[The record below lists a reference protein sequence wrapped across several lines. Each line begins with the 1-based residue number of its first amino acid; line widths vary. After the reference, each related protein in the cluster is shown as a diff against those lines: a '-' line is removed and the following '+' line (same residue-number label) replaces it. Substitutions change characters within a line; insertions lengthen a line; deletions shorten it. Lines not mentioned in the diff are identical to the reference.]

1 MSKFT
6 CLSLTPI
13 NLEHPGVVVA
23 TVRAGGVGIL
33 DREFCPDKDLEIATK
48 NLDQLLKLVGN
59 QSTVGLRLTAGQ
71 ISSSF
76 GLLNALAKQPHYL
89 ILCQWET
96 NNLFASLEVLP
107 KATKQSLLLEI
118 TDLERLSVLEAN
130 TIFQEKID
138 GFVARG
144 QESGG
149 WVGEEPAFIFT
160 QKLLQNTNLPVYV
173 QGGIGIHTARACSAM
188 GTAGVVLDD
197 QLWLMPESPLST
209 ELKSSLVNLTGHE
222 AITIGE
228 RLGKTIRVLSRPN
241 FPGIKKLQTLAEA
254 KEIES
259 NFSNNWQWEINQ
271 FIGWNSS
278 DNQALPIGQAI
289 GLAEKFRD
297 NYRTTG
303 RLIQAVI
310 RSGEETSQQ
319 NLFVPHSPLAKS
331 HGTEYPIVQGPMT
344 RVSDR
349 AEFADAVSQGGAL
362 PMLALALMKPSQVE
376 NLLQEAK
383 QLLGDRPWGVGILG
397 FVPPELR
404 AAQLEVITRIKP
416 PFALIAGGRAD
427 QALELESQGI
437 ATYIHVPTPN
447 LLTMFLEQGATKF
460 IFEGRECGGHVGP
473 LSSFV
478 LWESTITNLLS
489 QVPPQEAEKIHILFA
504 GGIHDAQSAKMVS
517 AMAAPLAARG
527 MKVGV
532 LMGSAYLF
540 TEEAVQ
546 CGAIVEGFQAQALQ
560 CERTINLET
569 GVGHASRCAVTPFAE
584 EFYATRREMLA
595 QGKSKQEIKEALE
608 DLTLGR
614 LRVASKGLVRNGN
627 QIDTV
632 SATQQ
637 LRDGMYMIGQIATM
651 HNRVYTIAQLHQEV
665 SYEEAEGRGQE
676 AEGSNS
682 HPSDIAIVGMG
693 TLLPKAQYPD
703 TFWENILKKVNAIT
717 EIPPHRWDWRLYYDP
732 NPQARDKVVSKW
744 GGFLEDVPFDTLG
757 FGIPPKSLKSIEP
770 VQLLTLE
777 TVRRA
782 LADAGYENAD
792 FDRENTAVILGAS
805 GGMSDLGQQYA
816 TRAELP
822 RMVANPDSQAW
833 ERLPEWTEESFPGLL
848 MNVTAGR
855 VANRFD
861 LGGANFTV
869 DAACASSLAALDL
882 AVTQLETGK
891 CNIAIA
897 GGFDAV
903 QSAFAYFCFSK
914 TQALSPQGVPRTF
927 DKNADGIVIS
937 EGIAAVV
944 LKRLAD
950 AERDGDQ
957 IYAVIKSVA
966 SSSDGK
972 GLSMTAPATSGQH
985 LALRRAYHKAGV
997 NPRTIGMYEAHGT
1010 GTATGDRTEL
1020 ATISKLL
1027 RENSAE
1033 AKSCVLGSVK
1043 TMIGHTKSTAGIA
1056 ALVKASL
1063 ALHHQVLPPH
1073 TNVETPLEE
1082 IQDES
1087 SAVYLLTEA
1096 KPWLSHPNYPRRAGV
1111 SAFGFGG
1118 TNFHSVLE
1126 EYQGSIKP
1134 RVLGA
1139 KAWNYELFLFAASNT
1154 EELIENLTKL
1164 NHSLAQGAKPRL
1176 RDLAYSCAKKVET
1189 KENNNSARIGIV
1201 AESLSQLQQY
1211 LELAL
1216 KHLQGKTETPLPP
1229 QIQLGTPTTGKIA
1242 FLFPGQGSQYP
1253 NMAREIALY
1262 FQEMRDALELSD
1274 RDLKE
1279 CFSQPLSQIIQPL
1292 GLYTEAEEKLAKQN
1306 LTQTQIAQPAIGTVE
1321 TGYLDLITRLGII
1334 PDAVCGHSYGEYTAL
1349 HAVGVLSRQEFLRL
1363 SEIRGRVMATACQGE
1378 DGGMAA
1384 VQATRKEILTYLAGV
1399 EDVVLANHNAPLQ
1412 SVISG
1417 NKSAVAQVVEAL
1429 EKDQI
1434 NAKILRVAGAFHS
1447 HLISSAQEALA
1458 AEIAT
1463 TELNQPQIP
1472 VYSNTTGVPYEDE
1485 IDSIRTNLSNH
1496 LLSSV
1501 EFVSQIEAMYAKGIN
1516 TFIEVGPKSIL
1527 TKLVSQ
1533 ILAEK
1538 DHTAVALDG
1547 NGGGMN
1553 GFLIALGTLF
1563 TKGIKFNP
1571 TALFSRRDVKSLS
1584 LPLKVETTLPKT
1596 TWLVNGGSARP
1607 ITESVGHTG
1616 KIPALTLESKQQS
1629 RKKKER
1635 GHHTNHSVD
1644 YDSLRV
1650 PTQTKQISSQGDSQI
1665 KTNPPP
1671 ASSNMNSHN
1680 NQPSED
1686 ALEAYQAY
1694 QQTMRQFLHLQE
1706 EVMKQFLNGTSPQ
1719 IPQQPNSNFEL
1730 NSFLSSTPLDDA
1742 NNEGDFYEYEEEL
1755 QQDFEELNLEIISPA
1770 TSNDREITRESL
1782 AQTLVELVSDR
1793 TGYPQEMLGFELDLE
1808 ADLGI
1813 DSIKRVEIF
1822 GALGNTLPPP
1832 LAESLKADMDSF
1844 TQVKTLNG
1852 LLDKLLENSQFVA
1865 AAINTQQM
1873 SITRESL
1880 AQTLVE
1886 LVSDRTGYPQEM
1898 LGFELDLEADLGI
1911 DSIKRVEIFG
1921 ALGNTLPPP
1930 LAESL
1935 KADMDSFTQVKTLN
1949 GLLDKLL
1956 NDRENSLGKLDDVVA
1971 IQRYEMVGKVKP
1983 IETLSNQATTSL
1995 SGLYLITQTEGI
2007 NQSLATDVAEALQEK
2022 GATTEIITIASLR
2035 QLERLTQEVNE
2046 IREKFGQVRGIIH
2059 LAGQSLVNMPDNL
2072 ESWQNLAQIQA
2083 KSLFHLL
2090 QICGEDLRQCQ
2101 GRIIATSSLG
2111 GQFGRQGNMLSNPV
2125 AGGSNG
2131 LLKTMALEWEGVTGK
2146 ALDFDAASADKIA
2159 VIITQEL
2166 LSSDTSQEIGYYQG
2180 NRIVFEPQLREL
2192 EIGNSS
2198 PPTNPLLPTQDWV
2211 ILGIGGAR
2219 GITAEV
2225 IGELLV
2231 PGMTLILVGRSP
2243 EPQEESSLTK
2253 GIEDIS
2259 TLRQI
2264 LVKQAWEEGKQPT
2277 PVEIEKQITKI
2288 QRDRNLR
2295 INLEQF
2301 RKRGAQVEYHSL
2313 DVRNPQEFGHLID
2326 GIYERFGR
2334 LDAFVQ
2340 GAGIIRDKLIV
2351 DKTVDAFNQVFDTK
2365 VDSTFILSRY
2375 IRPETLKLGLIFAS
2389 VAGRTGNPGQC
2400 DYAAANEVLNRFA
2413 WWMQQQWH
2421 DARIVAINWG
2431 PWDVTGMAS
2440 ESVNRQ
2446 FRERGVIPISPS
2458 AGCAFV
2464 TQELL
2469 YGNKQDVE
2477 LIAGIFQDVSQA
2489 GGEKQGDNS
2498 FPLLTSAPEISPD
2511 GTAILKK
2518 TITID
2523 SDPFLIDHCLD
2534 GKPVLPAAVALEYMA
2549 QLVQTTWSDL
2559 IVAEVQDLR
2568 VWRGIVLDSEL
2579 GKQVVLKAKA
2589 VDKKTDSQ
2597 TLSVTAEILDPQKQT
2612 PFYRATLILRPKL
2625 ESSPQVN
2632 LSPLDTNSGLD
2643 VASSYKKYCFHGKL
2657 FQLLHSINKFNFQGM
2672 TAQVKS
2678 SNPSLWLNNNYKS
2691 DQNWLFDP
2699 GLIDASLQMA
2709 LMWTHIQGD
2718 TGALPSRFGKIV
2730 RYESLSPRDSLRI
2743 ELRVQE
2749 FSDTTMRFNA
2759 VFFNKKNQICL
2770 QLIDMENTCSK
2781 ALNRLSN
2788 K

>member
-13 NLEHPGVVVA
+13 NLEHPGIAVA
-23 TVRAGGVGIL
+23 TVRAGGVSIL
-33 DREFCPDKDLEIATK
+33 DRELCPDKDLEIATK

-59 QSTVGLRLTAGQ
+59 QGAIGLRLKVEQ
-71 ISSSF
+71 ISSSL
-76 GLLNALAKQPHYL
+76 GLLNALAKQLHYL
-89 ILCQWET
+89 IFCQWEID
-96 NNLFASLEVLP
+96 NLIAFLEILP
-107 KATKQSLLLEI
+107 NANQQNILLEI
-118 TDLERLSVLEAN
+118 TDPGQVSALEAN
-130 TIFQEKID
+130 TIFKEKID
-138 GFVARG
+138 GLVARG

-149 WVGEEPAFIFT
+149 WVGEEPAFILT
-160 QKLLQNTNLPVYV
+160 QKLLKNTDLPVYV
-173 QGGIGIHTARACSAM
+173 QGGTGIHTARACRAV
-188 GTAGVVLDD
+188 GAAGVVLDD
-197 QLWLMPESPLST
+197 QLWLMPESPLSA
-209 ELKSSLVNLTGHE
+209 ELKSSLIKLTGHE

-241 FPGIKKLQTLAEA
+241 FPGIEKLQKLAETR
-254 KEIES
+254 EIEDTS
-259 NFSNNWQWEINQ
+259 SSNWQQEVNQ
-271 FIGWNSS
+271 FLGWNSS
-278 DNQALPIGQAI
+278 DNQTLPLGQAI
-289 GLAEKFRD
+289 GLADDFRQEF
-297 NYRTTG
+297 RTTG
-303 RLIQAVI
+303 RLIQAI
-310 RSGEETSQQ
+310 IKSGEKIPQQ
-319 NLFVPHSPLAKS
+319 NLFAPHSPLAKS
-331 HGTEYPIVQGPMT
+331 HGTKYPIVQGPMT

-362 PMLALALMKPSQVE
+362 PMLALALMQPSQVE

-383 QLLGDRPWGVGILG
+383 QLLGNRPWGVGILG

-404 AAQLEVITRIKP
+404 AAQLQVIKGIKP

-427 QALELESQGI
+427 QALELESHGI

-478 LWESTITNLLS
+478 LWESTITTLLS
-489 QVPPQEAEKIHILFA
+489 QVPPQEAAKIHILFA

-527 MKVGV
+527 MRVGV

-540 TEEAVQ
+540 TQEAVQ
-546 CGAIVEGFQAQALQ
+546 CGAIVEGFQTQVLQ

-584 EFYATRREMLA
+584 EFYATRRDMLA

-637 LRDGMYMIGQIATM
+637 FQDGMYMIGQIATM
-651 HNRVYTIAQLHQEV
+651 HKQVYTIAQLHKEV
-665 SYEEAEGRGQE
+665 CQTSTPQLP
-676 AEGSNS
+676 NS
-682 HPSDIAIVGMG
+682 PTPHTPKPSDIAIIGMG

-744 GGFLEDVPFDTLG
+744 GGFLKDVPFDTLR

-782 LADAGYENAD
+782 LEDAGYENSN

-822 RMVANPDSQAW
+822 RMVENPDAQAW

-855 VANRFD
+855 IANRFD

-891 CNIAIA
+891 CNLAIA

-914 TQALSPQGVPRTF
+914 TQALSPQGIPHTF

-985 LALRRAYHKAGV
+985 LALKRAYQKAGF
-997 NPRTIGMYEAHGT
+997 NPNTIGMYEAHGT

-1020 ATISKLL
+1020 TTISRLL

-1033 AKSCVLGSVK
+1033 AKSCAIGSVK

-1073 TNVETPLEE
+1073 TNVENPLEE
-1082 IQDES
+1082 IQDKS
-1087 SAVYLLTEA
+1087 SPVYLLTEA

-1134 RVLGA
+1134 RILGG

-1154 EELIENLTKL
+1154 EALVDNLTKL
-1164 NHSLAQGAKPRL
+1164 KNSLTQGAKPRL
-1176 RDLAYSCAKKVET
+1176 RDLAYSCAKEVANQGKAE
-1189 KENNNSARIGIV
+1189 ENNNSARIGIV

-1274 RDLKE
+1274 RYLKE
-1279 CFSQPLSQIIQPL
+1279 CFSQPLSQIIQPP
-1292 GLYTEAEEKLAKQN
+1292 GFYTEAEEKLAKQK

-1321 TGYLDLITRLGII
+1321 TGYLDLMTRLGIT

-1349 HAVGVLSRQEFLRL
+1349 HAAVVLSRQEFLRL
-1363 SEIRGRVMATACQGE
+1363 SEIRGRVMATACQGD

-1384 VQATRKEILTYLAGV
+1384 VQATREEILAYLAGV

-1417 NKSAVAQVVEAL
+1417 KKSAVAQVVAAL

-1458 AEIAT
+1458 TEIAT
-1463 TELNQPQIP
+1463 AELNTPQIP
-1472 VYSNTTGVPYEDE
+1472 VYSNTTATPYEDG

-1501 EFVSQIEAMYAKGIN
+1501 EFVSQIEAMYATGVD

-1527 TKLVSQ
+1527 TKLVNQ
-1533 ILAEK
+1533 ILAGK

-1571 TALFSRRDVKSLS
+1571 TALFVQRDVQS
-1584 LPLKVETTLPKT
+1584 LPLKPEATLPRT

-1616 KIPALTLESKQQS
+1616 KIPALTVEAKQQS
-1629 RKKKER
+1629 QKKIKKQ
-1635 GHHTNHSVD
+1635 HHTNHSPD
-1644 YDSLRV
+1644 YDPLRV
-1650 PTQTKQISSQGDSQI
+1650 PTQAKQISNQGDSQI

-1671 ASSNMNSHN
+1671 ASPTMNSHH
-1680 NQPSED
+1680 NQPSEA
-1686 ALEAYQAY
+1686 ALRAYQAY
-1694 QQTMRQFLHLQE
+1694 QKTMRQFLHLQE
-1706 EVMKQFLNGTSPQ
+1706 EMMKEFLNGTSSH
-1719 IPQQPNSNFEL
+1719 ISQQQESNSNI
-1730 NSFLSSTPLDDA
+1730 NSFFSPTPLDDV
-1742 NNEGDFYEYEEEL
+1742 NSEDDLYDYEEEL
-1755 QQDFEELNLEIISPA
+1755 HLEVIPPS
-1770 TSNDREITRESL
+1770 TNSNQEVSRESL

-1793 TGYPQEMLGFELDLE
+1793 TGYPTEMLGFELDME

-1832 LAESLKADMDSF
+1832 LAESLKVDMDSF

-1852 LLDKLLENSQFVA
+1852 LLDKLLENSQFIA
-1865 AAINTQQM
+1865 ATIDTQET
-1873 SITRESL
+1873 SISRESL

-1886 LVSDRTGYPQEM
+1886 LVSDRTGYPAEM
-1898 LGFELDLEADLGI
+1898 LGFELDMEADLGI

-1921 ALGNTLPPP
+1921 ALGKTLPPQI
-1930 LAESL
+1930 AESL
-1935 KADMDSFTQVKTLN
+1935 KVDMDSFTQVKTLN

-1956 NDRENSLGKLDDVVA
+1956 NEQENSLGKPDDVVA
-1971 IQRYEMVGKVKP
+1971 IQRYAMVGEIEP
-1983 IETLSNQATTSL
+1983 IETITNQATASL
-1995 SGLYLITQTEGI
+1995 SGLYLITETADV
-2007 NQSLATDVAEALQEK
+2007 NQSLATEVAQALQTK
-2022 GATTEIITIASLR
+2022 GASTGIITIANLSKA
-2035 QLERLTQEVNE
+2035 LEKLTQEVNE

-2090 QICGEDLRQCQ
+2090 QICGEDLQQCQ
-2101 GRIIATSSLG
+2101 GKVIATSSLG
-2111 GQFGRQGNMLSNPV
+2111 GQFGRQGNMLSNPLG
-2125 AGGSNG
+2125 GGSNG
-2131 LLKTMALEWEGVTGK
+2131 LLKTMALEWQGVTGK
-2146 ALDFDAASADKIA
+2146 AIDFDATSGNQIA
-2159 VIITQEL
+2159 TTITQEL

-2180 NRIVFEPQLREL
+2180 QRIVFEPQLTAA
-2192 EIGNSS
+2192 EIGDS
-2198 PPTNPLLPTQDWV
+2198 PLPKNPVIPTQDWV
-2211 ILGIGGAR
+2211 VLGIGGAR

-2231 PGMTLILVGRSP
+2231 PGMTLILVGRSH
-2243 EPQEESSLTK
+2243 EPREESNLTK
-2253 GIEDIS
+2253 GIEDINI
-2259 TLRQI
+2259 LRQI
-2264 LVKQAWEEGKQPT
+2264 LVKQAREEGKKLT
-2277 PVEIEKQITKI
+2277 PVEIEKQVTKI

-2295 INLEQF
+2295 SNLEQF
-2301 RKRGAQVEYHSL
+2301 RKRGAQVKYYSL

-2326 GIYERFGR
+2326 SIYERFGR

-2351 DKTVDAFNQVFDTK
+2351 DKTVAAFNQVFDTK

-2375 IRPETLKLGLIFAS
+2375 IKPETLKLGLIFAS
-2389 VAGRTGNPGQC
+2389 VAGRTGNIGQC
-2400 DYAAANEVLNRFA
+2400 DYAAANEVLNRLA

-2421 DARIVAINWG
+2421 NARIIAINWG

-2446 FRERGVIPISPS
+2446 FRERGVIPINPS

-2469 YGNKQDVE
+2469 YGDKQDVE

-2489 GGEKQGDNS
+2489 GGKKQGDKN
-2498 FPLLTSAPEISPD
+2498 FPLLTSSPEILPD

-2518 TITID
+2518 TITLD
-2523 SDPFLIDHCLD
+2523 SDPFLKDHCLD
-2534 GKPVLPAAVALEYMA
+2534 GKPVLPAAVALEYLA
-2549 QLVQTTWSDL
+2549 QLVQNIWSYL
-2559 IVAEVQDLR
+2559 IIAQVQDLR
-2568 VWRGIVLDSEL
+2568 VWRGIVLDSEV
-2579 GKQVVLKAKA
+2579 GKQVILKAKA
-2589 VDKKTDSQ
+2589 VNGKIDSQ
-2597 TLSVTAEILDPQKQT
+2597 TLSVIAEIVDPQKQT
-2612 PFYRATLILRPKL
+2612 PFYRATLILRPEL

-2632 LSPLDTNSGLD
+2632 LSPLNTNSGLD
-2643 VASSYKKYCFHGKL
+2643 VASAYKKYCFHGEL
-2657 FQLLHSINKFNFQGM
+2657 FQLLHSIDKFNSQGM
-2672 TAQVKS
+2672 AAQVK
-2678 SNPSLWLNNNYKS
+2678 PSKPGLWLNNNHQS
-2691 DQNWLFDP
+2691 NQNWLFDP

-2718 TGALPSRFGKIV
+2718 TGALPSRFGKII
-2730 RYESLSPRDSLRI
+2730 RYKNFSPQDSLRI
-2743 ELRVQE
+2743 ELRIQE

-2759 VFFNKKNQICL
+2759 VFSNKKNQICL
-2770 QLIDMENTCSK
+2770 QLVDMENTCSR

-2788 K
+2788 NE

>member
-13 NLEHPGVVVA
+13 NLEHPGIAVA
-23 TVRAGGVGIL
+23 TVRAGGVSIL
-33 DREFCPDKDLEIATK
+33 DRELCPDKDLEIATK

-59 QSTVGLRLTAGQ
+59 QGAIGLRLKVEQ
-71 ISSSF
+71 ISSSL
-76 GLLNALAKQPHYL
+76 GLLNALAKQLHYL
-89 ILCQWET
+89 IFCQWEID
-96 NNLFASLEVLP
+96 NLIALLEILP
-107 KATKQSLLLEI
+107 NANQQNILLEI
-118 TDLERLSVLEAN
+118 TDPGQLSALEAN
-130 TIFQEKID
+130 TIFKEKID
-138 GFVARG
+138 GLVARG

-149 WVGEEPAFIFT
+149 WVGEEPAFILT
-160 QKLLQNTNLPVYV
+160 QKLLKNTDLPVYV
-173 QGGIGIHTARACSAM
+173 QGGIGIHTARACGAV
-188 GTAGVVLDD
+188 GAAGVVLDD
-197 QLWLMPESPLST
+197 QLWLMPESPLSA
-209 ELKSSLVNLTGHE
+209 ELKSSLIKLTGHE

-241 FPGIKKLQTLAEA
+241 FPGIEKLQKLAETR
-254 KEIES
+254 EIEDTS
-259 NFSNNWQWEINQ
+259 SSNWQQEVNQ
-271 FIGWNSS
+271 FLGWNSS
-278 DNQALPIGQAI
+278 DNQTLPLGQAI
-289 GLAEKFRD
+289 GLADDFRQEF
-297 NYRTTG
+297 RTTG
-303 RLIQAVI
+303 RLIQAI
-310 RSGEETSQQ
+310 IKSGEEIPQQ
-319 NLFVPHSPLAKS
+319 NLFAPHSPLAKS
-331 HGTEYPIVQGPMT
+331 HGTKYPIVQGPMT

-489 QVPPQEAEKIHILFA
+489 QVPPQEADKIHILFA

-676 AEGSNS
+676 AGGSNL

-703 TFWENILKKVNAIT
+703 TFWENIIAKVNAIT

-744 GGFLEDVPFDTLG
+744 GGFLEDVPFDTLR

-782 LADAGYENAD
+782 FADAGYENGY

-816 TRAELP
+816 VRAELP
-822 RMVANPDSQAW
+822 RMVANPDAQAW

-891 CNIAIA
+891 CNVAIA

-914 TQALSPQGVPRTF
+914 TQALSPQGIPRTF
-927 DKNADGIVIS
+927 DKDADGIVIS

-950 AERDGDQ
+950 AERDGDN

-997 NPRTIGMYEAHGT
+997 NPSTIGMYEAHGT

-1020 ATISKLL
+1020 ATISRLL

-1176 RDLAYSCAKKVET
+1176 RDLAYSCAKNVEA

-1216 KHLQGKTETPLPP
+1216 KHLQGETNTPLPP

-1279 CFSQPLSQIIQPL
+1279 CFSQPLSQLIQPP
-1292 GLYTEAEEKLAKQN
+1292 GLYTEAEEKLAKQK

-1334 PDAVCGHSYGEYTAL
+1334 PNAVCGHSYGEYTAL
-1349 HAVGVLSRQEFLRL
+1349 HTAGVLSRQEFLRL

-1384 VQATRKEILTYLAGV
+1384 VQATREEILTYLAGV

-1417 NKSAVAQVVEAL
+1417 KKSAVAEVVEAL

-1463 TELNQPQIP
+1463 AELSLPQIP
-1472 VYSNTTGVPYEDE
+1472 VYSNTTGVPYEAE
-1485 IDSIRTNLSNH
+1485 IDAIRTNLSNH

-1527 TKLVSQ
+1527 TKLVNQ
-1533 ILAEK
+1533 ILAGK

-1742 NNEGDFYEYEEEL
+1742 NDEGDFYEYEEEL

-1770 TSNDREITRESL
+1770 TSNDRE
-1782 AQTLVELVSDR
+1782 
-1793 TGYPQEMLGFELDLE
+1793 
-1808 ADLGI
+1808 
-1813 DSIKRVEIF
+1813 
-1822 GALGNTLPPP
+1822 
-1832 LAESLKADMDSF
+1832 
-1844 TQVKTLNG
+1844 
-1852 LLDKLLENSQFVA
+1852 
-1865 AAINTQQM
+1865 
-1873 SITRESL
+1873 ITRESL

-2072 ESWQNLAQIQA
+2072 ESWQNLAQVQA

-2101 GRIIATSSLG
+2101 GQVIATSSLG
-2111 GQFGRQGNMLSNPV
+2111 GQFGRQGNMLSSPLG
-2125 AGGSNG
+2125 GGSNG
-2131 LLKTMALEWEGVTGK
+2131 LLKTMALEWQGVTGK

-2253 GIEDIS
+2253 GIEDINV
-2259 TLRQI
+2259 LRQI

-2313 DVRNPQEFGHLID
+2313 DVINSQEFGQLID

-2523 SDPFLIDHCLD
+2523 SDPFLKDHCLD

-2759 VFFNKKNQICL
+2759 LFFNQKNQICL